1 MEDDFTQTQSGMDLA
16 IRRYPRWITK
26 KRKSKD
32 HVKAFTEKNRK
43 SDRKIKRVEEIKGE
57 RELEY

>member
-1 MEDDFTQTQSGMDLA
+1 MEDDFTQIKSGIDFA

-26 KRKSKD
+26 NEKSKD
-32 HVKAFTEKNRK
+32 HVKTFTEKNRK